1 MPRARLREDLENIF
15 VIAQTRIGLIDGFLQ
30 ICNQHG
36 RDTTF
41 ISMQSVMFPVA
52 DLISKWNRLLQMLAA
67 GNSNCC
73 IRLSMRAG
81 SHTTPLGVAESAEV
95 TVEEAET

>member
-1 MPRARLREDLENIF
+1 
-15 VIAQTRIGLIDGFLQ
+15 
-30 ICNQHG
+30 
-36 RDTTF
+36 
-41 ISMQSVMFPVA
+41 MFPVA

-81 SHTTPLGVAESAEV
+81 SHTTPLGVEESAEV